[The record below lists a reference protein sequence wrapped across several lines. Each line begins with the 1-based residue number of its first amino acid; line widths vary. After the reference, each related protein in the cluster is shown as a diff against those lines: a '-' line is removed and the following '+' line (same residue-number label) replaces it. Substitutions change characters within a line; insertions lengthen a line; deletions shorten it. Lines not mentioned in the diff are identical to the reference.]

1 MFPFCRLNANF
12 SYKRVP
18 YRTRTRIVCRD
29 FSIKNLNLVEF
40 IRKAR
45 TAYRD
50 AFLYE
55 KSIKTDI
62 YAVRF
67 ALLTLF
73 SFKKRNFKQY
83 ASSGKMENFRQKKR
97 NAWRL
102 ETASVIKIVTE
113 NGRLRYGTVRYAT
126 VR

>member
-1 MFPFCRLNANF
+1 
-12 SYKRVP
+12 
-18 YRTRTRIVCRD
+18 
-29 FSIKNLNLVEF
+29 VEF

-55 KSIKTDI
+55 KAIKTDI

-83 ASSGKMENFRQKKR
+83 ASRLLQKRPLFHYGAARANAFFRIDLFLNNR
-97 NAWRL
+97 
-102 ETASVIKIVTE
+102 
-113 NGRLRYGTVRYAT
+113 GTVRAFEIN
-126 VR
+126 